1 MTDLPQDSGAQL
13 LERLEAGAERR
24 SERREF
30 FRTALGAGAIAAVGA
45 AAVTLGSRAM
55 ADTTS
60 DTNLLNILLN
70 FEYLEAQFYAF
81 AVTGA
86 GLPSAQLAP
95 GSASTTT
102 VGAVTGGKQVSFTD
116 PLVAKYAREIAN
128 EKAAQVAFLRTT
140 LGAAVVAKP
149 AIDIGST
156 ATSAFSVAMRAA
168 NVVASGV
175 AFDPYASDENFLL
188 SAFFMED
195 VVVTAYKAAA
205 QLISTPAYRDAG
217 AGLLAAHAHHAALI
231 RTVLYTKGATTA
243 ALRTQADAISA
254 VRDTL
259 DGTTKD
265 DVGISPAAIASSQ
278 LAALNG
284 LIASNIVPAGTD
296 GIAYGR
302 LVANVLNIFYLN
314 SLAVTKGGFY
324 PNGLN
329 ATVVTSAAN

>member
-1 MTDLPQDSGAQL
+1 GT
-13 LERLEAGAERR
+13 
-24 SERREF
+24 
-30 FRTALGAGAIAAVGA
+30 
-45 AAVTLGSRAM
+45 
-55 ADTTS
+55 
-60 DTNLLNILLN
+60 
-70 FEYLEAQFYAF
+70 
-81 AVTGA
+81 
-86 GLPSAQLAP
+86 
-95 GSASTTT
+95 
-102 VGAVTGGKQVSFTD
+102 
-116 PLVAKYAREIAN
+116 
-128 EKAAQVAFLRTT
+128 
-140 LGAAVVAKP
+140 AVVAQP

-217 AGLLAAHAHHAALI
+217 AGLLAAHAYHAALI

-329 ATVVTSAAN
+329 ATVVT